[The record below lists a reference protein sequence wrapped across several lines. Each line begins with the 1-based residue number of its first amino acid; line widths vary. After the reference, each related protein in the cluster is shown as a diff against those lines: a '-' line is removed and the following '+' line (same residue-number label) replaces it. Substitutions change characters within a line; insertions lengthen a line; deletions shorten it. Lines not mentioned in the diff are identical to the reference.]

1 MWTTIS
7 RNIRGNQHCIDLKSR
22 LGSQASFVA
31 NQLQKYNI
39 RVIRYW
45 KVSNTEK
52 NSRKRLVQKLSVC
65 LPHFSAKYVNCPF
78 EVSSWLSMRKTK
90 TVTKIRKESAVVS
103 FLNAI
108 QCKHRGDYRYQTI
121 KENKICQC
129 MTESIICFVFLS
141 LHQLL
146 LSLE

>member
-1 MWTTIS
+1 MPFVKFDSVDST
-7 RNIRGNQHCIDLKSR
+7 IRGN
-22 LGSQASFVA
+22 
-31 NQLQKYNI
+31 NQ
-39 RVIRYW
+39 R
-45 KVSNTEK
+45 VSNWAFSVSSYILVLRLEIVK
-52 NSRKRLVQKLSVC
+52 YIYLRKRLAQKPSVY
-65 LPHFSAKYVNCPF
+65 LPHFSAKYLNCPF
-78 EVSSWLSMRKTK
+78 EVSSWLCMRKTK
-90 TVTKIRKESAVVS
+90 TVTKIRKESAVAS

-121 KENKICQC
+121 KEKKIRQC

>member
-1 MWTTIS
+1 MQFGRFRTFAKNVKCNKNRIF
-7 RNIRGNQHCIDLKSR
+7 
-22 LGSQASFVA
+22 ASILSFYTNFERRSSPWPLVS
-31 NQLQKYNI
+31 YN
-39 RVIRYW
+39 R
-45 KVSNTEK
+45 
-52 NSRKRLVQKLSVC
+52 
-65 LPHFSAKYVNCPF
+65 PF
-78 EVSSWLSMRKTK
+78 EVSSWLCMRKTK
-90 TVTKIRKESAVVS
+90 TVTKIRKESAVAS

-146 LSLE
+146 LSLEQN